1 LQADGPS
8 WTVELG
14 RRDGLVSKASDVK
27 GKLPGPDMNIKELTA
42 VFKNGGLNQG
52 DMIALSGAHTVGF
65 AHCTR
70 FTERL
75 YNFNGTGKTDPSFS
89 KDYAQALMKACPSNV
104 GKTIA
109 VNMDPISPIT
119 FDNNYYTNLVNGFGL
134 FTSDQVLYTD
144 NASKKTVQEFSA
156 NQTKFFEAFTES
168 MIKLG
173 RVGVKTGNSGEIRK
187 DCTAFNP

>member
-1 LQADGPS
+1 
-8 WTVELG
+8 
-14 RRDGLVSKASDVK
+14 
-27 GKLPGPDMNIKELTA
+27 
-42 VFKNGGLNQG
+42 
-52 DMIALSGAHTVGF
+52 
-65 AHCTR
+65 
-70 FTERL
+70 
-75 YNFNGTGKTDPSFS
+75 
-89 KDYAQALMKACPSNV
+89 MKACPSNV